1 MRFTPGT
8 QPASTQKCNW
18 QLSLPSYAGACVRTG
33 VGGPAGEGAPH
44 MEHQLNFD
52 SPEQRLTFELMD
64 ALISSLDLSK
74 VLARA
79 YEVLSQLLA
88 ADYAAI
94 CISKPGRLPEYDWMV
109 AAIPPQD
116 FQRYECEPAEVMRD
130 VVQQPHAVVDSAVP
144 GMDPAQEPPR
154 PAQRHRELGMP
165 LEHVM
170 AVLLDVGR
178 DWHGGFM
185 LYRDPRQPFSERERA
200 LMQRITPL
208 LAKTVHNCRQM
219 GETRAHGSTL
229 ERLFQLQG
237 VESIV
242 MASAEEERM
251 RTPGATALLKS
262 WFPRQMLEDR
272 GLPAELLE
280 RLRLLTSGR
289 KHAQAESHFMTFH
302 QEGMSLR
309 VNFVPLPE
317 RGSGRLWGLLL
328 QEVAAVVVPP
338 AWRELLTPR
347 EVQVVEGVLRGWD
360 NKLIAEHLS
369 CSIGTVK
376 KHLQR
381 VFDKLGV
388 DSRGALMNRAARM

>member
-1 MRFTPGT
+1 
-8 QPASTQKCNW
+8 
-18 QLSLPSYAGACVRTG
+18 
-33 VGGPAGEGAPH
+33 

-52 SPEQRLTFELMD
+52 PREQRLTFELME
-64 ALISSLDLSK
+64 ALISSLDVSK

-79 YEVLSQLLA
+79 YEILSQLLA

-116 FQRYECEPAEVMRD
+116 FPNDDTEPAQVMRS
-130 VVQQPHAVVDSAVP
+130 VVQQPHAVVNSRAP
-144 GMDPAQEPPR
+144 GVDMVQEPTRPPPR
-154 PAQRHRELGMP
+154 LRELDMP

-170 AVLLDVGR
+170 TVLLDVGR

-185 LYRDPRQPFSERERA
+185 LYRDPRQPFSEREYA

-208 LAKTVHNCRQM
+208 LAKTVHNCRLV
-219 GETRAHGSTL
+219 GETLAHGSTL
-229 ERLFQLQG
+229 EQLFQLQG

-242 MASAEEERM
+242 MASAHEERM
-251 RTPGATALLKS
+251 RTPGATALLKR
-262 WFPRQMLEDR
+262 WFSKDMFGERELPPRLQ
-272 GLPAELLE
+272 E
-280 RLRLLTSGR
+280 RLALLSSGR
-289 KHAQAESHFMTFH
+289 KHPGEESHFITV
-302 QEGMSLR
+302 QDERMSLR

-317 RGSGRLWGLLL
+317 RGSVRLWGLLL
-328 QEVAAVVVPP
+328 QEVAAVAVPP
-338 AWRELLTPR
+338 AWHEELTPR
-347 EVQVVEGVLRGWD
+347 EVQVVDGVLRGWD
-360 NKLIAEHLS
+360 NKLIAEHLV

>member
-1 MRFTPGT
+1 
-8 QPASTQKCNW
+8 
-18 QLSLPSYAGACVRTG
+18 
-33 VGGPAGEGAPH
+33 

-52 SPEQRLTFELMD
+52 SREQKLTFELMD

-79 YEVLSQLLA
+79 YEVLSQLLV

-116 FQRYECEPAEVMRD
+116 FPSDDTEPAEVMRD
-130 VVQQPHAVVDSAVP
+130 VVRQPHAVVDSVALGEAV
-144 GMDPAQEPPR
+144 AQEPPR
-154 PAQRHRELGMP
+154 SSQRLRELGMP

-170 AVLLDVGR
+170 TVLLDVGR

-185 LYRDPRQPFSERERA
+185 LYRDPRQPFSERDRA

-208 LAKTVHNCRQM
+208 LAKTVHNCRLM
-219 GETRAHGSTL
+219 GETRVHSSTL
-229 ERLFQLQG
+229 EQLFQLQG

-242 MASAEEERM
+242 MASAHEERM
-251 RTPGATALLKS
+251 RTPGATALLQR
-262 WFPRQMLEDR
+262 WFPDETLGERA
-272 GLPAELLE
+272 LPTSLLE
-280 RLRLLTSGR
+280 RLRLLSAGR
-289 KHAQAESHFMTFH
+289 KHPGEESNFITV
-302 QEGMSLR
+302 QDERMSLR

-328 QEVAAVVVPP
+328 QEVSAVAVPP

-360 NKLIAEHLS
+360 NKLIAEHLV

-388 DSRGALMNRAARM
+388 DSRGALMNRAART

>member
-1 MRFTPGT
+1 
-8 QPASTQKCNW
+8 
-18 QLSLPSYAGACVRTG
+18 
-33 VGGPAGEGAPH
+33 

-52 SPEQRLTFELMD
+52 SEQRLTFELMD

-116 FQRYECEPAEVMRD
+116 FTRYESEPAEVMRD
-130 VVQQPHAVVDSAVP
+130 VVQQPHVVVDNVAP
-144 GMDPAQEPPR
+144 GVSLVQEPLR
-154 PAQRHRELGMP
+154 PSQRHRELGTP

-170 AVLLDVGR
+170 AVMLDVGH

-185 LYRDPRQPFSERERA
+185 LYRDPHQPFSERERA

-208 LAKTVHNCRQM
+208 LAKSVHNCRQM
-219 GETRAHGSTL
+219 GESRAHGSTL
-229 ERLFQLQG
+229 ERLIQLQG

-242 MASAEEERM
+242 RASAFEERM
-251 RTPGATALLKS
+251 RTPGATALLKR
-262 WFPRQMLEDR
+262 WFPDEVLDEH
-272 GLPAELLE
+272 GLPAVLME
-280 RLRLLTSGR
+280 RLRLLTAGR
-289 KHAQAESHFMTFH
+289 KHPGEESNFFTFH
-302 QEGMSLR
+302 QERMSLR

-338 AWRELLTPR
+338 AWREVLTRR
-347 EVQVVEGVLRGWD
+347 EVEVVEGVLRGWD

-388 DSRGALMNRAARM
+388 DSRGALMNRAART